1 MNALTSALRILG
13 QHEPE
18 LTHRKPVTFDSMHTV
33 TLSVHDWMAI
43 ECAMAQGRLNSL
55 DHGWTETA
63 KLQSELLERLD
74 AQVREQIDGA
84 GEAEETEQ

>member
-1 MNALTSALRILG
+1 MNIHTSPAV
-13 QHEPE
+13 
-18 LTHRKPVTFDSMHTV
+18 RKVSNAVTFDSMHTV

-63 KLQSELLERLD
+63 KLQSELLDRLD

-84 GEAEETEQ
+84 GEADEETA